1 MSRERNVGICEH
13 CGREFGYYLIHNG
26 FNDSSY
32 AYCNQCGAV
41 AILDLW
47 GAPRA
52 VTLERFQ
59 AITEDVEPFLKP
71 CRCGGS
77 FRAGAAPRCPHCH
90 RPLSAALATEYIERN
105 APGTKGGWT
114 WQRSWNGLY
123 CVVIENQMVSNSWK
137 DERLSPG

>member
-90 RPLSAALATEYIERN
+90 RPLSAALANRIHRTER
-105 APGTKGGWT
+105 TWHKGRLDMAALLEWPLL
-114 WQRSWNGLY
+114 RRYRKPNGF
-123 CVVIENQMVSNSWK
+123 
-137 DERLSPG
+137 